1 MEGKSTMDIALH
13 LGAHLTDGTQLRDC
27 LLHNQERLAKDGV
40 LVPRARDFQNLIK
53 DAVKAISEGN
63 DAPEIF
69 EQLLGS
75 IEAQED
81 TRRIVL
87 SSTRLLSRLPDSLSE
102 TSFYPDADQQIAA
115 LRSIFAD
122 HEVSVYLAIRNP
134 ASFVP
139 AFLTAGRVQSEGA
152 DDMNVQ
158 AEALRWSEFITRFRQ
173 IWPEARM
180 TVWCDEDTPFIWHTI
195 MQTVSG
201 HPPDMQLDGL
211 HNWYSSVMTD
221 AGVAAM
227 QAWLQSHPPATE
239 DQRSRIIG
247 AFLDKFHDSGRT
259 EIDMAGTGW
268 SDDVLDLVTTM
279 YEQDFDAV
287 AQMEG
292 VSVLRA

>member
-1 MEGKSTMDIALH
+1 MQISLH
-13 LGAHLTDGTQLRDC
+13 LGSLLTDEDRVYECLRANRAALAQVGIVVPKRKHARHPLRNAAAQTPDQP
-27 LLHNQERLAKDGV
+27 LDAQMRTDLVARLCD
-40 LVPRARDFQNLIK
+40 P
-53 DAVKAISEGN
+53 
-63 DAPEIF
+63 
-69 EQLLGS
+69 
-75 IEAQED
+75 AQT
-81 TRRIVL
+81 TRLVL
-87 SSTRLLSRLPDSLSE
+87 SWDAYLGGAQAVVRNGRLYPKAASRLRGYREMFAGHDLRVHL
-102 TSFYPDADQQIAA
+102 A
-115 LRSIFAD
+115 L
-122 HEVSVYLAIRNP
+122 RNP
-134 ASFVP
+134 ATLLAALAGKLGGKKGRALLASVDVTSLSWRNTVAQMRAACPDVP
-139 AFLTAGRVQSEGA
+139 LT
-152 DDMNVQ
+152 
-158 AEALRWSEFITRFRQ
+158 I
-173 IWPEARM
+173 
-180 TVWCDEDTPFIWHTI
+180 WCDEDTPFIWHTI